1 MDTYDACDIRL
12 LRFKQG
18 KAFPKERRLLL
29 EDISAFESAV
39 FKDGASF
46 PSCAPITFSERI
58 SVKLDIGSAVG
69 FSLNNYKFDY
79 AVIKA
84 HDSANPMRNAT
95 YYYFIDSFE
104 RVSDSVARAEMTVD
118 ELNTIS
124 GNNYLLKNLLSDRC
138 IVKREH
144 KNRFFLKANRWLP
157 LIDRIPEGIGFPVK
171 RIFTSYVEDDAID
184 WTTFYFS
191 EAQSGDSPIAMR
203 VAPNKA
209 VSVAQPT
216 AAQSITIDLSQHL
229 LPNGA
234 YYVTEAENS
243 GDGIVRLRF
252 TNSSGGQNVQEF
264 ALSEE
269 MPDPNNA
276 ALKLKC
282 LSIRLSIINANQVK
296 AVALFYDAENNFA
309 TSKEISS
316 GIGSAGAEVEITFP
330 KCLRDGVYGQD
341 KLTALSDI
349 LALPPMPAPYFDA
362 SSTVARELRPSTE
375 ISRTSLYLKKAIENP
390 YRPFSYSGKT
400 ADGTPILWDGMRA
413 ANGILVFA
421 DKSLFGKNEFSFYPT
436 ERKVIGELSLPQLLE
451 TPTEDPNGK
460 QTALANETKAY
471 HSDFYF
477 VKLVYDSFSL
487 EMKEEECYFNV
498 NIGSEENKNI
508 VFRFIASS
516 DMVSEFYF
524 SPRYYPGVNPKEPFF
539 TTHFKEDYPN
549 LLIINRNNETPVFTS
564 AYLDYLRTGY
574 NYDLKSQAVAIG
586 LQGLG
591 VALNAINAG
600 VGLASAAVTGG
611 MTAPY
616 AVGATTSLIS
626 SIVNLGTNASEN
638 NRGNAQRLNE
648 LRAQGASVA
657 GNSDYDISKAYT
669 KNRVKMVGYR
679 IEGEALEAVKN
690 MFYLKGYASAAVKRP
705 TLDNRASFDYL
716 EAEPDLSPEA
726 MVFPKWIRDLLADDV
741 RAGVTAM
748 HYRGEADGYDVNQ
761 TSSNWE
767 NDILHTPLGGK

>member
-12 LRFKQG
+12 LKFKQG
-18 KAFPKERRLLL
+18 KGFPKERRLLL
-29 EDISAFESAV
+29 ENIAAYESAV
-39 FKDGASF
+39 FAYGASF
-46 PSCAPITFSERI
+46 PSCAPIAFQERI

-79 AVIKA
+79 AVIDAK
-84 HDSANPMRNAT
+84 DSANPARHAV

-104 RVSDSVARAEMTVD
+104 RVSDSVARAEMTID

-191 EAQSGDSPIAMR
+191 EAQSGDSPIAVR

-234 YYVTEAENS
+234 FYVTEAENS
-243 GDGIVRLRF
+243 GEGIVRLRF

-269 MPDPNNA
+269 MPDPNNPA
-276 ALKLKC
+276 VNLKVLA
-282 LSIRLSIINANQVK
+282 IRLSINGNQVK
-296 AVALFYDAENNFA
+296 ATALFYDAENNFI

-316 GIGSAGAEVEITFP
+316 GIASGGAEVEITFP
-330 KCLRDGVYGQD
+330 KCLRDGVFGQD

-349 LALPPMPAPYFDA
+349 LALPPMPAPYFDT
-362 SSTVARELRPSTE
+362 SSIVARELRPSTE

-400 ADGTPILWDGMRA
+400 EDGTPILWDGMRA
-413 ANGILVFA
+413 TNGILVFA
-421 DKSLFGKNEFSFYPT
+421 DKSLFGKNDFSFYPT
-436 ERKVIGELSLPQLLE
+436 DRKVIGELSLPQLLT

-471 HSDFYF
+471 HSDFFF

-487 EMKEEECYFNV
+487 PMKEEECYFNV

-524 SPRYYPGVNPKEPFF
+524 SPRYYPGLNPKEPFF
-539 TTHFKEDYPN
+539 TTHFAEDYPN

-600 VGLASAAVTGG
+600 VGLASAAMTGG
-611 MTAPY
+611 VSAPY

-679 IEGEALEAVKN
+679 IEKEALEAVKN
-690 MFYLKGYASAAVKRP
+690 MFYLKGYASAALKQP
-705 TLDNRASFDYL
+705 TLDNRTSFDYL
-716 EAEPDLSPEA
+716 EAEPDFSSEA
-726 MVFPKWIRDLLADDV
+726 MVFPKWIRDLLAEDI

-748 HYRGEADGYDVNQ
+748 HYRGEADGYDINQ

-767 NDILHTPLGGK
+767 NEILHTPLGGK

>member
-12 LRFKQG
+12 LRFKTG

-29 EDISAFESAV
+29 ENISAFESAV
-39 FKDGASF
+39 FSYGASF

-58 SVKLDIGSAVG
+58 SVKLEIGSAVG

-79 AVIKA
+79 AVINAK
-84 HDSANPMRNAT
+84 DTANPARHAV

-104 RVSDSVARAEMTVD
+104 RVSDSVARAEMTID

-171 RIFTSYVEDDAID
+171 RLFTSYIEDDAID

-191 EAQSGDSPIAMR
+191 EAQSGDSPIAVR

-216 AAQSITIDLSQHL
+216 ASESVTESVDDSWA
-229 LPNGA
+229 NGA
-234 YYVTEAENS
+234 YYVTEAETTS
-243 GDGIVRLRF
+243 GNRDVVLTYQNTDGV
-252 TNSSGGQNVQEF
+252 SSTKKASLLAEI
-264 ALSEE
+264 
-269 MPDPNNA
+269 PDSNNPSK
-276 ALKLKC
+276 KLKC
-282 LSIRLSIINANQVK
+282 LAIRIVK
-296 AVALFYDAENNFA
+296 TPNKIAAVSLFYDNENNYV
-309 TSKEISS
+309 TSSEISQPYGGMS
-316 GIGSAGAEVEITFP
+316 SFTRFSFP

-349 LALPPMPAPYFDA
+349 LALPPMPIGFFDLG
-362 SSTVARELRPSTE
+362 TFDVRELRPSTE
-375 ISRTSLYLKKAIENP
+375 INRTSLYLKKAIENP

-400 ADGTPILWDGMRA
+400 NDGTPILWDGMRA
-413 ANGILVFA
+413 TNGILVFV
-421 DKSLFGKNEFSFYPT
+421 DKSLFGKNDFSFYPT
-436 ERKVIGELSLPQLLE
+436 DRKVIGELSLPQLLA
-451 TPTEDPNGK
+451 TPTEDPAGK

-471 HSDFYF
+471 HSDFFF

-487 EMKEEECYFNV
+487 PIKEEECYFNV

-524 SPRYYPGVNPKEPFF
+524 SPRYYAGLNPKEPFF
-539 TTHFKEDYPN
+539 TTYFNEDYPN

-600 VGLASAAVTGG
+600 VGLASAAMTGG
-611 MTAPY
+611 VSAPY

-626 SIVNLGTNASEN
+626 SIVNLGVNASEN

-679 IEGEALEAVKN
+679 IEKEALDAVKN
-690 MFYLKGYASAAVKRP
+690 MFYLKGYASAAVKQP
-705 TLDNRASFDYL
+705 TLDNRNSFDYL
-716 EAEPDLSPEA
+716 EAEPDFSSEA
-726 MVFPKWIRDLLADDV
+726 MVFPKWIRDLVADDI
-741 RAGVTAM
+741 RAGITAM
-748 HYRGEADGYDVNQ
+748 HYRGETDGYDVNQ

-767 NDILHTPLGGK
+767 NDILHTPLGGE

>member
-1 MDTYDACDIRL
+1 MDSYDACDIRL
-12 LRFKQG
+12 LKFKQG
-18 KAFPKERRLLL
+18 KGFPKERRLLL
-29 EDISAFESAV
+29 EDIGAFESAV
-39 FKDGASF
+39 FSYGASF
-46 PSCAPITFSERI
+46 PSCAPIAFSERI
-58 SVKLDIGSAVG
+58 SVKLDIGSAMG

-84 HDSANPMRNAT
+84 HDSANPSRNAT

-104 RVSDSVARAEMTVD
+104 RVSDSVARAEMTID
-118 ELNTIS
+118 ELNTVS

-171 RIFTSYVEDDAID
+171 RVFASYVEDDAID

-216 AAQSITIDLSQHL
+216 ASESVTESVDASWA
-229 LPNGA
+229 NGA
-234 YYVTEAENS
+234 YYVTEAETTS
-243 GDGIVRLRF
+243 GNRDVALTYQNTQGA
-252 TNSSGGQNVQEF
+252 SSTKKASLLAEI
-264 ALSEE
+264 
-269 MPDPNNA
+269 PDPSDNA
-276 ALKLKC
+276 KKLKC
-282 LSIRLSIINANQVK
+282 LAIRIVK
-296 AVALFYDAENNFA
+296 SSNKIAAVSLFYDNENNYV
-309 TSKEISS
+309 TSSEISQPY
-316 GIGSAGAEVEITFP
+316 GGQGAFTQFSFP

-349 LALPPMPAPYFDA
+349 LALPPMPIGFFDLG
-362 SSTVARELRPSTE
+362 TFDVRDLRPSTE

-413 ANGILVFA
+413 TNGILVFA

-451 TPTEDPNGK
+451 TPTEDPAGK

-539 TTHFKEDYPN
+539 TTCFAEDYPN

-600 VGLASAAVTGG
+600 VGLASAAATGG
-611 MTAPY
+611 VTAPY
-616 AVGATTSLIS
+616 AVGATTSLVS

-669 KNRVKMVGYR
+669 KNRVKLVGYR
-679 IEGEALEAVKN
+679 IEKEALEAVKN

-716 EAEPDLSPEA
+716 EAEPDFSPEA
-726 MVFPKWIRDLLADDV
+726 MVFPKWIRDLLADDI

-767 NDILHTPLGGK
+767 NDILHTPLGGE

>member
-18 KAFPKERRLLL
+18 KGFPKERRLLL
-29 EDISAFESAV
+29 ENIGAFESAV
-39 FKDGASF
+39 FSYGASF
-46 PSCAPITFSERI
+46 PSCAPIAFAERI
-58 SVKLDIGSAVG
+58 SVKLDIGSSPAFALSSG
-69 FSLNNYKFDY
+69 KFDY
-79 AVIKA
+79 AVIDAK
-84 HDSANPMRNAT
+84 DSANPARHAV

-104 RVSDSVARAEMTVD
+104 RVSDSVARAEMTID

-171 RIFTSYVEDDAID
+171 RVFTSYIEDDAID

-191 EAQSGDSPIAMR
+191 EAQSGDSPIAVR

-216 AAQSITIDLSQHL
+216 AAQSIAIDLSQHL
-229 LPNGA
+229 LPNGS

-243 GDGIVRLRF
+243 GEGIVRLRF
-252 TNSSGGQNVQEF
+252 TNPSGGQNVQEF

-276 ALKLKC
+276 AVNLKALA
-282 LSIRLSIINANQVK
+282 IRLSINGNQVK
-296 AVALFYDAENNFA
+296 AIALFYDAENNFA
-309 TSKEISS
+309 ASKEISS
-316 GIGSAGAEVEITFP
+316 VIGSGGAEVEITFP
-330 KCLRDGVYGQD
+330 KCLRDGVFGQD

-349 LALPPMPAPYFDA
+349 LALPPMPSPYFDA
-362 SSTVARELRPSTE
+362 SSIVARELRPSTE

-400 ADGTPILWDGMRA
+400 NDGTPILWDGMRA
-413 ANGILVFA
+413 TNGILVFA
-421 DKSLFGKNEFSFYPT
+421 DKSLFGKNDFSFYPT
-436 ERKVIGELSLPQLLE
+436 DRRVIGELSLPQLLA
-451 TPTEDPNGK
+451 TPTEDPAGK

-471 HSDFYF
+471 HSDFFF

-487 EMKEEECYFNV
+487 PMKEEECYFNV

-524 SPRYYPGVNPKEPFF
+524 SPRYYAGLNPKEPFF
-539 TTHFKEDYPN
+539 TTFFKEDYPN

-600 VGLASAAVTGG
+600 VGLASAAMTGG
-611 MTAPY
+611 ITAP
-616 AVGATTSLIS
+616 
-626 SIVNLGTNASEN
+626 
-638 NRGNAQRLNE
+638 
-648 LRAQGASVA
+648 
-657 GNSDYDISKAYT
+657 
-669 KNRVKMVGYR
+669 
-679 IEGEALEAVKN
+679 
-690 MFYLKGYASAAVKRP
+690 
-705 TLDNRASFDYL
+705 
-716 EAEPDLSPEA
+716 
-726 MVFPKWIRDLLADDV
+726 
-741 RAGVTAM
+741 
-748 HYRGEADGYDVNQ
+748 
-761 TSSNWE
+761 
-767 NDILHTPLGGK
+767 

>member
-29 EDISAFESAV
+29 ENISAFESAV

-58 SVKLDIGSAVG
+58 SVKLDIGSAPA
-69 FSLNNYKFDY
+69 FSFSSGKFDY
-79 AVIKA
+79 AIITAK
-84 HDSANPMRNAT
+84 DTSKPLISKT

-104 RVSDSVARAEMTVD
+104 RVSDSVARAEMTID

-157 LIDRIPEGIGFPVK
+157 HIDRIPEGIGFPVK

-191 EAQSGDSPIAMR
+191 EAQSGDSPIAVR
-203 VAPNKA
+203 VAPGKA
-209 VSVAQPT
+209 VSVAQP
-216 AAQSITIDLSQHL
+216 AASASVTESVDASWA
-229 LPNGA
+229 NGA
-234 YYVTEAENS
+234 YYVTEAETTS
-243 GDGIVRLRF
+243 GNRDVVLTYQNTQGA
-252 TNSSGGQNVQEF
+252 SSSKKASLLAEI
-264 ALSEE
+264 
-269 MPDPNNA
+269 PDPSNA
-276 ALKLKC
+276 AKKLKC
-282 LSIRLSIINANQVK
+282 LAIRIVK
-296 AVALFYDAENNFA
+296 SSNKIAAVSLFYDNENNYV
-309 TSKEISS
+309 TSSEISQPY
-316 GIGSAGAEVEITFP
+316 GGQGAFTQFSFP
-330 KCLRDGVYGQD
+330 KCLRDGVFGQD
-341 KLTALSDI
+341 NLTALSDI
-349 LALPPMPAPYFDA
+349 LALPPMPIGFFDLG
-362 SSTVARELRPSTE
+362 TFDVRDLRPSTE
-375 ISRTSLYLKKAIENP
+375 INRTSLYLKKAIENP

-400 ADGTPILWDGMRA
+400 EDGTPILWDGMRA
-413 ANGILVFA
+413 TNGILVFA
-421 DKSLFGKNEFSFYPT
+421 DKSLFGKNDFSFYPT
-436 ERKVIGELSLPQLLE
+436 DRKVIGELSLPQLLK
-451 TPTEDPNGK
+451 TPTEDPAGK
-460 QTALANETKAY
+460 QTALNNETKAY
-471 HSDFYF
+471 HSDFFF

-487 EMKEEECYFNV
+487 PMKEEECYFNV

-539 TTHFKEDYPN
+539 TTYFAEDYPN

-574 NYDLKSQAVAIG
+574 NYDLKSQAVSIG

-600 VGLASAAVTGG
+600 VGLASAAMTGG
-611 MTAPY
+611 MSAPY

-679 IEGEALEAVKN
+679 IEKEALEAVKN
-690 MFYLKGYASAAVKRP
+690 MFYLKGYASAAVKQP

-716 EAEPDLSPEA
+716 EAEPDFSPEA
-726 MVFPKWIRDLLADDV
+726 MVLPKWIRDLLADDI

-767 NDILHTPLGGK
+767 NEILHTPLGGK

>member
-12 LRFKQG
+12 FRFKQG
-18 KAFPKERRLLL
+18 KAFPRERRLIL
-29 EDISAFESAV
+29 ENINAFESAV
-39 FKDGASF
+39 FKYDASF
-46 PSCAPITFSERI
+46 PSCAPITFAERI
-58 SVKLDIGSAVG
+58 SVKLDIGSSPAFALSSG
-69 FSLNNYKFDY
+69 KFDY
-79 AVIKA
+79 AIIKA
-84 HDSANPMRNAT
+84 HDSANPAKNAV

-104 RVSDSVARAEMTVD
+104 RVSDSVARAEMTID

-124 GNNYLLKNLLSDRC
+124 GNDYLLKNLLSDRC

-144 KNRFFLKANRWLP
+144 KSRFFLKANRWLP
-157 LIDRIPEGIGFPVK
+157 RINRIPEGIGFPVK
-171 RIFTSYVEDDAID
+171 RIFTSYIEDDAID

-191 EAQSGDSPIAMR
+191 EAQSGDSPIAVR

-209 VSVAQPT
+209 VSVAQP
-216 AAQSITIDLSQHL
+216 AASESVTQSVSGWA
-229 LPNGA
+229 NGA
-234 YYVTEAENS
+234 YYVTEAETTS
-243 GDGIVRLRF
+243 GNRDVVLTYQNTQG
-252 TNSSGGQNVQEF
+252 TSSTKKASLLAEI
-264 ALSEE
+264 
-269 MPDPNNA
+269 PDPSNSA
-276 ALKLKC
+276 KKVKC
-282 LSIRLSIINANQVK
+282 LAIRIVK
-296 AVALFYDAENNFA
+296 TSKGIAAVSLFYDNENNYV
-309 TSKEISS
+309 TSTEISQPEPS
-316 GIGSAGAEVEITFP
+316 QGAFVNFSFP
-330 KCLRDGVYGQD
+330 KCLRDGVFGQD
-341 KLTALSDI
+341 QLTALSDI
-349 LALPPMPAPYFDA
+349 LSLPPMPAEFFSVGTFD
-362 SSTVARELRPSTE
+362 VRELRPSTE
-375 ISRTSLYLKKAIENP
+375 INRTSLYLKKAIENP
-390 YRPFSYSGKT
+390 YRPFSYSGKMD
-400 ADGTPILWDGMRA
+400 DGTPILWDGMRA
-413 ANGILVFA
+413 SNGILVFA
-421 DKSLFGKNEFSFYPT
+421 DKSLFGKNDFSFYPT
-436 ERKVIGELSLPQLLE
+436 DRKVIGELSLPQLLT
-451 TPTEDPNGK
+451 TPTEDPAGK

-471 HSDFYF
+471 HSDFFF

-487 EMKEEECYFNV
+487 PMKEEECYFNV

-524 SPRYYPGVNPKEPFF
+524 SPRYYPGANPKEPFF
-539 TTHFKEDYPN
+539 TTHFSEDYPN

-600 VGLASAAVTGG
+600 VGLASAAMTGG
-611 MTAPY
+611 VSAPY

-679 IEGEALEAVKN
+679 IEKEALEAVKN

-705 TLDNRASFDYL
+705 TLDNRNSFDYL
-716 EAEPDLSPEA
+716 EAEPDFAPEA
-726 MVFPKWIRDLLADDV
+726 MAFPKWIRDLVADDI

-767 NDILHTPLGGK
+767 NEILHTPLGGE

>member
-29 EDISAFESAV
+29 ENIGAFESDV
-39 FKDGASF
+39 FSYGASF
-46 PSCAPITFSERI
+46 PSCAPITFSDRI

-69 FSLNNYKFDY
+69 FSLNDYRFDY

-84 HDSANPMRNAT
+84 HDSANPSRNAV

-104 RVSDSVARAEMTVD
+104 RVSDSVARAEMTID

-144 KNRFFLKANRWLP
+144 KSRFFLKANRWLP

-171 RIFTSYVEDDAID
+171 RLFASYIEDDGVD

-203 VAPNKA
+203 VAPNKK
-209 VSVAQPT
+209 VSVAQP
-216 AAQSITIDLSQHL
+216 AASESVTESVNASWA
-229 LPNGA
+229 NGA
-234 YYVTEAENS
+234 YYVTEAETTS
-243 GDGIVRLRF
+243 GNRDVVLTYQNTQG
-252 TNSSGGQNVQEF
+252 TSSSKKASLLAEI
-264 ALSEE
+264 
-269 MPDPNNA
+269 PDPSNA
-276 ALKLKC
+276 AKRLKC
-282 LSIRLSIINANQVK
+282 LAIRIVK
-296 AVALFYDAENNFA
+296 TSNKIAAVSLFYDNDNNYV
-309 TSKEISS
+309 SSSEISQPY
-316 GIGSAGAEVEITFP
+316 GGQGSFTQFSFP
-330 KCLRDGVYGQD
+330 KCLRDGVYGQSE
-341 KLTALSDI
+341 LTALSDI
-349 LALPPMPAPYFDA
+349 LSLPPMPIGFFDVG
-362 SSTVARELRPSTE
+362 TFDVRELRPSSE
-375 ISRTSLYLKKAIENP
+375 INRTSLYLKKALENP

-400 ADGTPILWDGMRA
+400 QDGTPILWDGMRA
-413 ANGILVFA
+413 TNGILVFA
-421 DKSLFGKNEFSFYPT
+421 DKSLYGKNDFSFYPDQRT
-436 ERKVIGELSLPQLLE
+436 AGYLSLPQLLE
-451 TPTEDPNGK
+451 KPTENPNGK
-460 QTALANETKAY
+460 QTALDNETKAY

-487 EMKEEECYFNV
+487 PMKEEECYFNV
-498 NIGSEENKNI
+498 NVGSEENKNI

-524 SPRYYPGVNPKEPFF
+524 SPRYYPGANPKEPFF
-539 TTHFKEDYPN
+539 TTYFAEDYPN

-600 VGLASAAVTGG
+600 VGLASAAMTGG
-611 MTAPY
+611 MSAPY

-626 SIVNLGTNASEN
+626 SIVNLGTKASEN

-679 IEGEALEAVKN
+679 IEKEALEAVKN

-705 TLDNRASFDYL
+705 TMDNRYSFDYL
-716 EAEPDLSPEA
+716 EAEPDFSPEA
-726 MVFPKWIRDLLADDV
+726 MVFPKWIRDLLADDI
-741 RAGVTAM
+741 RAGITAM
-748 HYRGEADGYDVNQ
+748 HHYGGEAEGYDINQ

-767 NDILHTPLGGK
+767 TEILFTNLEG

>member
-18 KAFPKERRLLL
+18 KGFPKERRLLL
-29 EDISAFESAV
+29 ENISAFESAV
-39 FKDGASF
+39 FSYGASF
-46 PSCAPITFSERI
+46 PSCAPIAFSERI

-69 FSLNNYKFDY
+69 FSLNNYRFDY

-104 RVSDSVARAEMTVD
+104 RVSDSVARAEMTID

-171 RIFTSYVEDDAID
+171 RLFTSYIEDDAID

-216 AAQSITIDLSQHL
+216 ASESVTESVDASWA
-229 LPNGA
+229 NGA
-234 YYVTEAENS
+234 YYVTEAETTS
-243 GDGIVRLRF
+243 GNRDVTLTYQNTQG
-252 TNSSGGQNVQEF
+252 SSSTKKASLLAEI
-264 ALSEE
+264 
-269 MPDPNNA
+269 PDPSNA
-276 ALKLKC
+276 AKKLKC
-282 LSIRLSIINANQVK
+282 LAIRIVK
-296 AVALFYDAENNFA
+296 TSNKISAVSLFYDNENNYV
-309 TSKEISS
+309 TSSEISQPY
-316 GIGSAGAEVEITFP
+316 GGQGAFTQFSFP
-330 KCLRDGVYGQD
+330 KCLRDGVYGQTE
-341 KLTALSDI
+341 LTALSDI
-349 LALPPMPAPYFDA
+349 LSLPPMPIGFFDLGTFDA
-362 SSTVARELRPSTE
+362 RDLRPSTE
-375 ISRTSLYLKKAIENP
+375 INRTSLYLKKAIENP
-390 YRPFSYSGKT
+390 YRPFSYSGKMD
-400 ADGTPILWDGMRA
+400 DGTPILWDGMRA
-413 ANGILVFA
+413 TNGILVFA
-421 DKSLFGKNEFSFYPT
+421 DKSLFGKNDFSFYPT
-436 ERKVIGELSLPQLLE
+436 DRKVIGELSLPQLLT
-451 TPTEDPNGK
+451 TPTEDPAGK

-487 EMKEEECYFNV
+487 PMKEEECYFNV

-539 TTHFKEDYPN
+539 TTYFAEDYPN

-586 LQGLG
+586 LQSLG

-600 VGLASAAVTGG
+600 VGLASAAMTGG
-611 MTAPY
+611 MSAPY

-679 IEGEALEAVKN
+679 IEKEALEDVKN
-690 MFYLKGYASAAVKRP
+690 MFYLKGYASAAVKQP
-705 TLDNRASFDYL
+705 TLDNRHSFDYL
-716 EAEPDLSPEA
+716 EAEPDFSPEA
-726 MVFPKWIRDLLADDV
+726 MVFPKWIRDLLADDI
-741 RAGVTAM
+741 RSGVTAM

-767 NDILHTPLGGK
+767 NDILHTPLGGE

>member
-39 FKDGASF
+39 FSYGASF
-46 PSCAPITFSERI
+46 PSCAPIACSELI

-84 HDSANPMRNAT
+84 HDSANPSRNAT

-104 RVSDSVARAEMTVD
+104 RVSDSVARAEMTID

-171 RIFTSYVEDDAID
+171 RVFTSYVEDDAID

-209 VSVAQPT
+209 ASVAQPT
-216 AAQSITIDLSQHL
+216 ATESVTESFYASLA
-229 LPNGA
+229 NGA
-234 YYVTEAENS
+234 YYVTEAE
-243 GDGIVRLRF
+243 
-252 TNSSGGQNVQEF
+252 SSGALDVVLTYQNTQGTSSTKKASLLAEI
-264 ALSEE
+264 
-269 MPDPNNA
+269 PDPSNSA
-276 ALKLKC
+276 KKVKC
-282 LSIRLSIINANQVK
+282 LAIRIVK
-296 AVALFYDAENNFA
+296 TSNKIAAVSLFYDNENNYV
-309 TSKEISS
+309 TSTEISQPEPS
-316 GIGSAGAEVEITFP
+316 QGAFVRFSFP
-330 KCLRDGVYGQD
+330 KCLRDGVFGQD

-349 LALPPMPAPYFDA
+349 LALPPMPAPYFDTSA
-362 SSTVARELRPSTE
+362 IVARDLRPSTE

-400 ADGTPILWDGMRA
+400 AEGTPILWDGMRA
-413 ANGILVFA
+413 TNGILVFA

-436 ERKVIGELSLPQLLE
+436 DRKVIGELSLPQLLE
-451 TPTEDPNGK
+451 TPTEDPAGK

-477 VKLVYDSFSL
+477 LKLVYDSFSL

-539 TTHFKEDYPN
+539 TTYFKEDYPN

-600 VGLASAAVTGG
+600 VGLASAAMTGG
-611 MTAPY
+611 MSAPY

-679 IEGEALEAVKN
+679 IENEALEAVKN

-716 EAEPDLSPEA
+716 EAEPDFSPEA
-726 MVFPKWIRDLLADDV
+726 MVFPKWIRDLLADDI

-748 HYRGEADGYDVNQ
+748 HYRGEVDGYDVNQ

-767 NDILHTPLGGK
+767 NDILHTPLGGE

>member
-12 LRFKQG
+12 LRFKTG

-39 FKDGASF
+39 FSNGVSF
-46 PSCAPITFSERI
+46 PSCAPIAFSERI

-79 AVIKA
+79 AVIDAK
-84 HDSANPMRNAT
+84 DSANPARHAV

-104 RVSDSVARAEMTVD
+104 RVSDSVARAEMTID

-144 KNRFFLKANRWLP
+144 KNRFFLKSNRWLP
-157 LIDRIPEGIGFPVK
+157 RIDRIPEGIGFPVK
-171 RIFTSYVEDDAID
+171 RLFTSYIEDDSID

-203 VAPNKA
+203 VAPNKK
-209 VSVAQPT
+209 VSVAQP
-216 AAQSITIDLSQHL
+216 AASESVTESVDASWG
-229 LPNGA
+229 NGA
-234 YYVTEAENS
+234 YYVTEAETTS
-243 GDGIVRLRF
+243 GNRDVALTYQNTQG
-252 TNSSGGQNVQEF
+252 SSSTKKASLLAEI
-264 ALSEE
+264 
-269 MPDPNNA
+269 PDPNNA
-276 ALKLKC
+276 AKKLKC
-282 LSIRLSIINANQVK
+282 LAIRIVK
-296 AVALFYDAENNFA
+296 TSNKIAAVSLFYDNENNYV
-309 TSKEISS
+309 SSSEISQPY
-316 GIGSAGAEVEITFP
+316 GGQGAFTQFSFP
-330 KCLRDGVYGQD
+330 KCLRDGVFGQD

-349 LALPPMPAPYFDA
+349 LALPPMPIGFFDLG
-362 SSTVARELRPSTE
+362 TFDVRDLRPSTE
-375 ISRTSLYLKKAIENP
+375 INRTSLYLKKAIENP

-400 ADGTPILWDGMRA
+400 EDGTPILWDGMRA
-413 ANGILVFA
+413 SNGILVFA
-421 DKSLFGKNEFSFYPT
+421 DKSLYGKNDFSFYPAD
-436 ERKVIGELSLPQLLE
+436 RKVIGELSLPQLTQ
-451 TPTEDPNGK
+451 TPTEDPAGK

-471 HSDFYF
+471 HSDFFF

-487 EMKEEECYFNV
+487 PMKEEECYFNV

-516 DMVSEFYF
+516 DMVSEFFF
-524 SPRYYPGVNPKEPFF
+524 SPRYYPGVNPKEPYF
-539 TTHFKEDYPN
+539 TTYFAEDYPN

-600 VGLASAAVTGG
+600 VGLASAAMTGG
-611 MTAPY
+611 VSAPY

-679 IEGEALEAVKN
+679 IEKEALDAVKN
-690 MFYLKGYASAAVKRP
+690 MFYLKGYASAAVKQP
-705 TLDNRASFDYL
+705 TLDNRSSFDYL
-716 EAEPDLSPEA
+716 EAEPDFSSEA
-726 MVFPKWIRDLLADDV
+726 MVFPKWIRDLLADDI

-748 HYRGEADGYDVNQ
+748 HYRGEPDGYDVNQ

-767 NDILHTPLGGK
+767 NEILHTPLGGK

>member
-29 EDISAFESAV
+29 ENISAFESAV
-39 FKDGASF
+39 FSNGSSF
-46 PSCAPITFSERI
+46 PSCAPIAFAERI

-79 AVIKA
+79 AVIDAK
-84 HDSANPMRNAT
+84 DSANPARHEV

-104 RVSDSVARAEMTVD
+104 RVSDSVARAEMTID

-171 RIFTSYVEDDAID
+171 RLFTSYIEDDAID

-191 EAQSGDSPIAMR
+191 EAQSGDSPIAVR

-209 VSVAQPT
+209 VSVAQP
-216 AAQSITIDLSQHL
+216 AASESVTESVDSSWA
-229 LPNGA
+229 NGA
-234 YYVTEAENS
+234 YYVTEAETTTGNR
-243 GDGIVRLRF
+243 DVVL
-252 TNSSGGQNVQEF
+252 TYQNTQGVDSREK
-264 ALSEE
+264 ASLLAEI
-269 MPDPNNA
+269 PDPSNA
-276 ALKLKC
+276 AKKLKC
-282 LSIRLSIINANQVK
+282 LAIRIVK
-296 AVALFYDAENNFA
+296 TSKKIAAVSLFYDNENNYV
-309 TSKEISS
+309 SSSEISQPY
-316 GIGSAGAEVEITFP
+316 GGQGSFTRFSFP
-330 KCLRDGVYGQD
+330 KCLRDGVFGQD
-341 KLTALSDI
+341 NLTALSDI
-349 LALPPMPAPYFDA
+349 LTLPPMPVGFFDLG
-362 SSTVARELRPSTE
+362 TFDVRELRPSTE
-375 ISRTSLYLKKAIENP
+375 INRTSLYLKKAIENP

-400 ADGTPILWDGMRA
+400 NDGTPILWDGMRA
-413 ANGILVFA
+413 TNGILVFA
-421 DKSLFGKNEFSFYPT
+421 DKSLFGKNDFSFYPT
-436 ERKVIGELSLPQLLE
+436 ERKVIGELSLPQLLA
-451 TPTEDPNGK
+451 TPTEDPAGK

-471 HSDFYF
+471 HSDFFF

-487 EMKEEECYFNV
+487 SMKEEECYFNV
-498 NIGSEENKNI
+498 NIGSDENKNI

-524 SPRYYPGVNPKEPFF
+524 SPRYYPGLNPKEPFF
-539 TTHFKEDYPN
+539 TTYFKEDYPN

-600 VGLASAAVTGG
+600 VGVASAAMTGG
-611 MTAPY
+611 VSAPY

-626 SIVNLGTNASEN
+626 SIVNLGVNASEN

-669 KNRVKMVGYR
+669 KNRVKLVGYR
-679 IEGEALEAVKN
+679 IEKEALDAVKN
-690 MFYLKGYASAAVKRP
+690 MFYLKGYASAAVKQP
-705 TLDNRASFDYL
+705 TLDNRFSFDYL
-716 EAEPDLSPEA
+716 EAEPDFSSEA
-726 MVFPKWIRDLLADDV
+726 MVFPKWIRDLVADDI

-748 HYRGEADGYDVNQ
+748 HYRGEVDGYDINQ

-767 NDILHTPLGGK
+767 NEILHTTLGGQ

>member
-29 EDISAFESAV
+29 ENISAFESAV
-39 FKDGASF
+39 FSYGASF
-46 PSCAPITFSERI
+46 PSCAPIAFGERI

-84 HDSANPMRNAT
+84 HDSANPSRNAT

-104 RVSDSVARAEMTVD
+104 RVSDSVARAEMTID

-171 RIFTSYVEDDAID
+171 RVFTSYVEDDAID

-209 VSVAQPT
+209 ASVAQPT
-216 AAQSITIDLSQHL
+216 ATESVTESFYASLA
-229 LPNGA
+229 NGA
-234 YYVTEAENS
+234 YYVTEAE
-243 GDGIVRLRF
+243 
-252 TNSSGGQNVQEF
+252 SSGALDVVLTYQNTQGTSSTKKASLLAEI
-264 ALSEE
+264 
-269 MPDPNNA
+269 PDPSNSA
-276 ALKLKC
+276 KKVKC
-282 LSIRLSIINANQVK
+282 LAIRIVK
-296 AVALFYDAENNFA
+296 TSNKIAAVSLFYDNENNYV
-309 TSKEISS
+309 TSTEISQPEPS
-316 GIGSAGAEVEITFP
+316 QGAFVRFSFP
-330 KCLRDGVYGQD
+330 KCLRDGVFGQD

-349 LALPPMPAPYFDA
+349 LALPPMPAPYFDTSA
-362 SSTVARELRPSTE
+362 IVARDLRPSTE

-400 ADGTPILWDGMRA
+400 AEGTPILWDGMRA
-413 ANGILVFA
+413 TNGILVFA

-436 ERKVIGELSLPQLLE
+436 DRKVIGELSLPQLLE
-451 TPTEDPNGK
+451 TPTEDPAGK

-539 TTHFKEDYPN
+539 TTYFKEDYPN

-600 VGLASAAVTGG
+600 VGLASAAMTGG
-611 MTAPY
+611 MSAPY

-679 IEGEALEAVKN
+679 IENEALEAVKN

-716 EAEPDLSPEA
+716 EAEPDFSPEA
-726 MVFPKWIRDLLADDV
+726 MVFPKWIRDLLADDI

-767 NDILHTPLGGK
+767 NDILQTPLGGE

>member
-12 LRFKQG
+12 FRFKPG
-18 KAFPKERRLLL
+18 KAFPRERRLIL
-29 EDISAFESAV
+29 EGINAFESAV
-39 FKDGASF
+39 FDYAASF
-46 PSCAPITFSERI
+46 PSCAPITFAERI
-58 SVKLDIGSAVG
+58 SVKLDIGSAPA
-69 FSLNNYKFDY
+69 FSLGSGKFDY
-79 AVIKA
+79 AIIKA
-84 HDSANPMRNAT
+84 KDSANPARNAV

-104 RVSDSVARAEMTVD
+104 RVSDSVARAEMTID

-124 GNNYLLKNLLSDRC
+124 GNDYLLKNLLSDRC

-171 RIFTSYVEDDAID
+171 RLFTSYIEDDGID

-191 EAQSGDSPIAMR
+191 EAQSGDSPIAVR
-203 VAPNKA
+203 VAPNKS

-216 AAQSITIDLSQHL
+216 AAQSITIHLSEHL
-229 LPNGA
+229 LPNGS

-243 GDGIVRLRF
+243 GEGIVRLRF
-252 TNSSGGQNVQEF
+252 TNSSGGENVQYF
-264 ALSEE
+264 SLSEE
-269 MPDPNNA
+269 MPDPNNPA
-276 ALKLKC
+276 VNLKVLA
-282 LSIRLSIINANQVK
+282 IRLSINLNQVK
-296 AVALFYDAENNFA
+296 ATALFYDPENNFIS
-309 TSKEISS
+309 SKEISS
-316 GIGSAGAEVEITFP
+316 GIGSGGAEVEITFP
-330 KCLRDGVYGQD
+330 KCLRKGVFGQD
-341 KLTALSDI
+341 QLTALSDI
-349 LALPPMPAPYFDA
+349 LALPPMPLPYFDLSA
-362 SSTVARELRPSTE
+362 IVVRELRPSTE

-390 YRPFSYSGKT
+390 YRPFSHSGKT
-400 ADGTPILWDGMRA
+400 NDGTPILLDGMRA
-413 ANGILVFA
+413 TNGILVFA
-421 DKSLFGKNEFSFYPT
+421 DKSLYGKNDFSFYPT
-436 ERKVIGELSLPQLLE
+436 DKRLIGYLSLPQLLA
-451 TPTEDPNGK
+451 TPTEDPDGK
-460 QTALANETKAY
+460 QTALDNETKAY

-487 EMKEEECYFNV
+487 AMKEEECYFNV
-498 NIGSEENKNI
+498 NVGSEENKEI

-524 SPRYYPGVNPKEPFF
+524 SPRFYPGLNPKEPFF
-539 TTHFKEDYPN
+539 TTYFKEDYPN
-549 LLIINRNNETPVFTS
+549 LLIINRNNETPVYTS

-586 LQGLG
+586 LQGIG

-600 VGLASAAVTGG
+600 VGLASAAMTGG
-611 MTAPY
+611 LTAPY

-648 LRAQGASVA
+648 LRLQGASVA

-669 KNRVKMVGYR
+669 NNRVKMVGYR
-679 IEGEALEAVKN
+679 IEKEALEAVKN
-690 MFYLKGYASAAVKRP
+690 IFYLKGYASAAVKRP
-705 TLDNRASFDYL
+705 TMDNRASFDYL
-716 EAEPDLSPEA
+716 EAEPDFSPEA
-726 MVFPKWIRDLLADDV
+726 MAFPKWIRDLLADDI
-741 RAGVTAM
+741 RAGVTAV
-748 HYRGEADGYDVNQ
+748 HYRGDADGYDVNQ

>member
-29 EDISAFESAV
+29 ENISAFESAV
-39 FKDGASF
+39 FSSGASF

-79 AVIKA
+79 AVIDAK
-84 HDSANPMRNAT
+84 DSANPARHAV

-104 RVSDSVARAEMTVD
+104 RVSDSVARAEMTID

-144 KNRFFLKANRWLP
+144 KNRFFLKSNRWLP

-171 RIFTSYVEDDAID
+171 RLFASYVEDDAID

-191 EAQSGDSPIAMR
+191 EAQSGDSPIAVR

-209 VSVAQPT
+209 VSVAQP
-216 AAQSITIDLSQHL
+216 AASESVTQSVSGWA
-229 LPNGA
+229 NGA
-234 YYVTEAENS
+234 YYVTEAETTS
-243 GDGIVRLRF
+243 GNRDVVLTYQNTQG
-252 TNSSGGQNVQEF
+252 TSSTKKASLLAEI
-264 ALSEE
+264 
-269 MPDPNNA
+269 PDPSNSA
-276 ALKLKC
+276 KKVKC
-282 LSIRLSIINANQVK
+282 LAIRIVK
-296 AVALFYDAENNFA
+296 TSKGIAAVSLFYDNENNYV
-309 TSKEISS
+309 TSTEISQPQPS
-316 GIGSAGAEVEITFP
+316 QGAFVNFSFP
-330 KCLRDGVYGQD
+330 KCLRDGVFGQD
-341 KLTALSDI
+341 QLTALSDI
-349 LALPPMPAPYFDA
+349 LSLPPMPSEFFSVGTFD
-362 SSTVARELRPSTE
+362 VRELRPSTE
-375 ISRTSLYLKKAIENP
+375 INRTSLYLKKALENP

-400 ADGTPILWDGMRA
+400 GDGTPILWDGMRA
-413 ANGILVFA
+413 TNGILVFA
-421 DKSLFGKNEFSFYPT
+421 DKSLFGKNDFSFYPT
-436 ERKVIGELSLPQLLE
+436 DRKVIGELSLPQLLT
-451 TPTEDPNGK
+451 TPTEDPAGK

-471 HSDFYF
+471 HSDFFF

-498 NIGSEENKNI
+498 NIGSEENKQI

-539 TTHFKEDYPN
+539 TTFYKEDYPN

-600 VGLASAAVTGG
+600 VGLASAAMTGG
-611 MTAPY
+611 VSAPY

-679 IEGEALEAVKN
+679 IEKEALEAVKN

-705 TLDNRASFDYL
+705 TMDNRNSFDYL
-716 EAEPDLSPEA
+716 EAEPDFSSEA
-726 MVFPKWIRDLLADDV
+726 MVFPKWIRDLLADDI

-767 NDILHTPLGGK
+767 NEILHTPLGGK

>member
-18 KAFPKERRLLL
+18 KGFPKERRLLL
-29 EDISAFESAV
+29 ENISAFESAV
-39 FKDGASF
+39 FSYGASF

-84 HDSANPMRNAT
+84 HDSANPSRNAT

-104 RVSDSVARAEMTVD
+104 RVSDSVARAEMTID

-157 LIDRIPEGIGFPVK
+157 FIDRIPEGIGFPVK
-171 RIFTSYVEDDAID
+171 RVFTSYIEDDAID

-191 EAQSGDSPIAMR
+191 EAQSGDSPIAVR

-216 AAQSITIDLSQHL
+216 ASESVTESVDASWA
-229 LPNGA
+229 NGA
-234 YYVTEAENS
+234 YYVTEAETTS
-243 GDGIVRLRF
+243 GNRDVVLTYQNTQGV
-252 TNSSGGQNVQEF
+252 SSTKKASLLAEI
-264 ALSEE
+264 
-269 MPDPNNA
+269 PDPSNA
-276 ALKLKC
+276 AKTLKC
-282 LSIRLSIINANQVK
+282 LAIRIVK
-296 AVALFYDAENNFA
+296 TSNKISAVSLFYDNENNYV
-309 TSKEISS
+309 TSTEISQPEPS
-316 GIGSAGAEVEITFP
+316 QGAFVRFSFP

-349 LALPPMPAPYFDA
+349 LALPPMPIGFFDLGTFDA
-362 SSTVARELRPSTE
+362 RDLRPSTE
-375 ISRTSLYLKKAIENP
+375 INRTSLYLKKALENP

-400 ADGTPILWDGMRA
+400 TDGTPILWDGMRA
-413 ANGILVFA
+413 TNGILVFA
-421 DKSLFGKNEFSFYPT
+421 DKSLFGKNDFPFYPT

-451 TPTEDPNGK
+451 TPTEDPAGK

-471 HSDFYF
+471 HSDFFF

-539 TTHFKEDYPN
+539 TTYFKEDYPN

-600 VGLASAAVTGG
+600 VGLASAAMTGG
-611 MTAPY
+611 MSAPY

-679 IEGEALEAVKN
+679 IEKEALEAVKN
-690 MFYLKGYASAAVKRP
+690 MFYLKGYASVGVKRP
-705 TLDNRASFDYL
+705 TMDNRASFDYL
-716 EAEPDLSPEA
+716 EAEPDFSPEA
-726 MVFPKWIRDLLADDV
+726 MVFPKWIRDLLADDI

>member
-12 LRFKQG
+12 FRFKQG
-18 KAFPKERRLLL
+18 KAFPKERRLIL
-29 EDISAFESAV
+29 ENIAAYESAV
-39 FKDGASF
+39 FDYGASF
-46 PSCAPITFSERI
+46 PSCAPITFADRI
-58 SVKLDIGSAVG
+58 SVKLDIGSAPA
-69 FSLNNYKFDY
+69 FSLGSGKFDY

-84 HDSANPMRNAT
+84 HDSANPSRNAV

-118 ELNTIS
+118 ELNTVS
-124 GNNYLLKNLLSDRC
+124 GNDYLLKNLLSDRC

-171 RIFTSYVEDDAID
+171 RLFTAYVEDDSID

-191 EAQSGDSPIAMR
+191 EAQSGDSPIAVR
-203 VAPNKA
+203 VSPNKT

-216 AAQSITIDLSQHL
+216 ASQSAEEVIVGDLAK
-229 LPNGA
+229 GA
-234 YYVTEAENS
+234 YYVTEAETSADLDVVLHWQNIS
-243 GDGIVRLRF
+243 GVSQRVKATLLAEI
-252 TNSSGGQNVQEF
+252 
-264 ALSEE
+264 
-269 MPDPNNA
+269 PDPSNSA
-276 ALKLKC
+276 KTLKC
-282 LSIRLSIINANQVK
+282 LAIRIVITESKVI
-296 AVALFYDAENNFA
+296 AVSLFYDSENNYI
-309 TSKEISS
+309 TSSEVSEPL
-316 GIGSAGAEVEITFP
+316 GSVDSTVYLTFP
-330 KCLRDGVYGQD
+330 KCLRNGVLGQD

-349 LALPPMPAPYFDA
+349 LALPPMPIGFYEVGKMD
-362 SSTVARELRPSTE
+362 ARELRPSAE

-400 ADGTPILWDGMRA
+400 NDGTPILMDGMRA
-413 ANGILVFA
+413 TNGILVFA
-421 DKSLFGKNEFSFYPT
+421 DKSLYGKNDFSFYPT
-436 ERKVIGELSLPQLLE
+436 ERSLIGYLSLPQLLE
-451 TPTEDPNGK
+451 TPTEDPAGK
-460 QTALANETKAY
+460 QTALDNETKAY

-487 EMKEEECYFNV
+487 AMKEEECYFNV
-498 NIGSEENKNI
+498 NVGSEENKEI

-524 SPRYYPGVNPKEPFF
+524 APRYYPGLNPKEPFF
-539 TTHFKEDYPN
+539 TTYFKEDYPN
-549 LLIINRNNETPVFTS
+549 LLIINRNNETPVYTS

-600 VGLASAAVTGG
+600 VGLASAAMTGG
-611 MTAPY
+611 LTSPY

-626 SIVNLGTNASEN
+626 SIVNLGTKASEN

-669 KNRVKMVGYR
+669 NNRVKMVGYR
-679 IEGEALEAVKN
+679 IEKEALEAVKN

-705 TLDNRASFDYL
+705 TMDNRASFDYL
-716 EAEPDLSPEA
+716 EAEPDFSPEA
-726 MVFPKWIRDLLADDV
+726 MAFPKWIRDLLADDI
-741 RAGVTAM
+741 RAGVTAL

-767 NDILHTPLGGK
+767 NDVLHTPLGGN

>member
-12 LRFKQG
+12 FRFKTG

-29 EDISAFESAV
+29 ENISAFESAV
-39 FKDGASF
+39 FKYDASF
-46 PSCAPITFSERI
+46 PSCAPIAFAERI
-58 SVKLDIGSAVG
+58 SVKLDIGSSPAFALSSG
-69 FSLNNYKFDY
+69 KYDY
-79 AVIKA
+79 AIINA
-84 HDSANPMRNAT
+84 HDSADPTRKAV

-104 RVSDSVARAEMTVD
+104 RVSDSVARAEMTID

-124 GNNYLLKNLLSDRC
+124 GNDYLLKNLLSDRC

-171 RIFTSYVEDDAID
+171 RIFSSYIEDDAID

-191 EAQSGDSPIAMR
+191 EAQSGDSPIAVR

-209 VSVAQPT
+209 VSVAQP
-216 AAQSITIDLSQHL
+216 AASESVTQSVSGWA
-229 LPNGA
+229 NGA
-234 YYVTEAENS
+234 YYVTEAETTS
-243 GDGIVRLRF
+243 GNRDVVLTYQNTQG
-252 TNSSGGQNVQEF
+252 TSSTKKASLLAEI
-264 ALSEE
+264 
-269 MPDPNNA
+269 PDPSNSA
-276 ALKLKC
+276 KKVKC
-282 LSIRLSIINANQVK
+282 LAIRIVK
-296 AVALFYDAENNFA
+296 TPKGIAAVSLFYDNENNYV
-309 TSKEISS
+309 TSTEISQPEPS
-316 GIGSAGAEVEITFP
+316 QGAFVNFSFP
-330 KCLRDGVYGQD
+330 KCLRDGVFGQD
-341 KLTALSDI
+341 QLTALSDI
-349 LALPPMPAPYFDA
+349 LSLPPMSAEFFSVATFD
-362 SSTVARELRPSTE
+362 VRELRPSTE
-375 ISRTSLYLKKAIENP
+375 INRTSLYLKKAIENP

-413 ANGILVFA
+413 TNGILVFA
-421 DKSLFGKNEFSFYPT
+421 DKSLFGKNDFSFYPT
-436 ERKVIGELSLPQLLE
+436 ERKVIGELSLPQLLA
-451 TPTEDPNGK
+451 TPTEDPAGK
-460 QTALANETKAY
+460 QTALLNETKAY
-471 HSDFYF
+471 HSDFFF

-487 EMKEEECYFNV
+487 PMKEEECYFNV
-498 NIGSEENKNI
+498 NIGSEENKQI

-524 SPRYYPGVNPKEPFF
+524 SPRHYPGLNPKEPFF
-539 TTHFKEDYPN
+539 TTHYKEDYPN

-600 VGLASAAVTGG
+600 VGLASAAMTGG
-611 MTAPY
+611 VSAPY

-679 IEGEALEAVKN
+679 IEKEALDAVKN

-705 TLDNRASFDYL
+705 TLDNRTSFDYL
-716 EAEPDLSPEA
+716 EAEPDFSPEA
-726 MVFPKWIRDLLADDV
+726 MAFPKWIRDLLADDI

-748 HYRGEADGYDVNQ
+748 HYRGETDGYDVNQ

-767 NDILHTPLGGK
+767 NEILHTPLGGE

>member
-12 LRFKQG
+12 LKFKQG
-18 KAFPKERRLLL
+18 KGFPKERRLLL
-29 EDISAFESAV
+29 ENISAFESAV
-39 FKDGASF
+39 FSYGASF
-46 PSCAPITFSERI
+46 PSCAPITFGERI

-104 RVSDSVARAEMTVD
+104 RVSDSVARAEMTID

-171 RIFTSYVEDDAID
+171 RLFSSYIEDDAID

-216 AAQSITIDLSQHL
+216 ASESVTESVAGWA
-229 LPNGA
+229 NGA
-234 YYVTEAENS
+234 YYVTEAE
-243 GDGIVRLRF
+243 
-252 TNSSGGQNVQEF
+252 SSGALDVVLTYQNTQGVDSTKKASLLAEI
-264 ALSEE
+264 
-269 MPDPNNA
+269 PDPSNSA
-276 ALKLKC
+276 KKVKC
-282 LSIRLSIINANQVK
+282 LAIRIVK
-296 AVALFYDAENNFA
+296 TSNKIAAVSLFYDGENNYV
-309 TSKEISS
+309 TSTEISQPEPS
-316 GIGSAGAEVEITFP
+316 QGAFVRFSFP

-349 LALPPMPAPYFDA
+349 LALPPMPAPYFA
-362 SSTVARELRPSTE
+362 TSSIVARDLRPSTE

-390 YRPFSYSGKT
+390 YRPFSYSGKMD
-400 ADGTPILWDGMRA
+400 DGTPILWDGMRA
-413 ANGILVFA
+413 TNGILVFA

-451 TPTEDPNGK
+451 TPTEDPAGK

-498 NIGSEENKNI
+498 NVGSAENKEI

-524 SPRYYPGVNPKEPFF
+524 SPRYYPGLNPKEPFF
-539 TTHFKEDYPN
+539 TTYFKEDYPN

-586 LQGLG
+586 LQSLG

-600 VGLASAAVTGG
+600 VGLASAAATGG

-616 AVGATTSLIS
+616 AVGATSSLIS

-679 IEGEALEAVKN
+679 IENEALEAVKN
-690 MFYLKGYASAAVKRP
+690 MFYLKGYASAGVKRP
-705 TLDNRASFDYL
+705 TMDNRASFDYL
-716 EAEPDLSPEA
+716 EAEPDFSPEA
-726 MVFPKWIRDLLADDV
+726 MVFPKWIRDLLADDI

>member
-12 LRFKQG
+12 FRFKTG
-18 KAFPKERRLLL
+18 KAFPKERRLIL
-29 EDISAFESAV
+29 ENISAFESAV
-39 FKDGASF
+39 FKYDASF
-46 PSCAPITFSERI
+46 PSCAPIAFAERI
-58 SVKLDIGSAVG
+58 SVKLDIGSSPAFALSSG
-69 FSLNNYKFDY
+69 KFDY
-79 AVIKA
+79 AIIKA
-84 HDSANPMRNAT
+84 HDSANPAKNAV

-104 RVSDSVARAEMTVD
+104 RVSDSVARAEMTID

-124 GNNYLLKNLLSDRC
+124 GNAYLLKNLLSDRC

-171 RIFTSYVEDDAID
+171 RIFTSYIEDDAID

-191 EAQSGDSPIAMR
+191 EAQSGDSPIAVR

-216 AAQSITIDLSQHL
+216 ASQSVTESVDASWS
-229 LPNGA
+229 NGA
-234 YYVTEAENS
+234 YYVTEAETTS
-243 GDGIVRLRF
+243 GNRDVVLTYQNTQG
-252 TNSSGGQNVQEF
+252 SSSTKKASLLAEI
-264 ALSEE
+264 
-269 MPDPNNA
+269 PDPNNEA
-276 ALKLKC
+276 KKLKC
-282 LSIRLSIINANQVK
+282 LAIRIVK
-296 AVALFYDAENNFA
+296 TPNKIAAVSLFYDNENNYVSS
-309 TSKEISS
+309 TEISQPY
-316 GIGSAGAEVEITFP
+316 GGQGAFPQFSFP
-330 KCLRDGVYGQD
+330 KCLRDAVFGQA
-341 KLTALSDI
+341 KLTALSAI
-349 LALPPMPAPYFDA
+349 WALPPMPIGFFDLG
-362 SSTVARELRPSTE
+362 TFDVRELRPSTE
-375 ISRTSLYLKKAIENP
+375 INRTSLYLKKAIENP

-400 ADGTPILWDGMRA
+400 NDGTPILWDGMRA
-413 ANGILVFA
+413 TNGILVFA
-421 DKSLFGKNEFSFYPT
+421 DKSLFGKNDFSFYPT
-436 ERKVIGELSLPQLLE
+436 DHKVIGELSLPQLLQ
-451 TPTEDPNGK
+451 TPTEDPAGK

-471 HSDFYF
+471 HSDFFF

-487 EMKEEECYFNV
+487 PMKEEECYFNV
-498 NIGSEENKNI
+498 NIGSEENKQI

-524 SPRYYPGVNPKEPFF
+524 SPRYYAGLNPKEPFF
-539 TTHFKEDYPN
+539 TTHFAEDYPN

-600 VGLASAAVTGG
+600 VGLASAAMTGG
-611 MTAPY
+611 MSAPY

-679 IEGEALEAVKN
+679 IEKEALEAVKN
-690 MFYLKGYASAAVKRP
+690 MFYLKGYASAAVKQP
-705 TLDNRASFDYL
+705 TLDNRTSFDYL
-716 EAEPDLSPEA
+716 EAEPDFSSEA
-726 MVFPKWIRDLLADDV
+726 MAFPKWIRDLVADDV
-741 RAGVTAM
+741 RAGITAL

-767 NDILHTPLGGK
+767 NEILHTPLGGE

>member
-12 LRFKQG
+12 FRFKQG
-18 KAFPKERRLLL
+18 KAFPKERRLIL
-29 EDISAFESAV
+29 ENINAFESAV
-39 FKDGASF
+39 FDYAASF
-46 PSCAPITFSERI
+46 PSCAPITFAERI
-58 SVKLDIGSAVG
+58 SVKLDIGSAPA
-69 FSLNNYKFDY
+69 FSLGSGKFDY
-79 AVIKA
+79 AIIKA
-84 HDSANPMRNAT
+84 HDTANPARNAV

-104 RVSDSVARAEMTVD
+104 RVSDSVARAEMTID

-124 GNNYLLKNLLSDRC
+124 GNDYLLKNLLSDRC

-171 RIFTSYVEDDAID
+171 RLFTSYIEDDGID

-191 EAQSGDSPIAMR
+191 EAQSGDSPIAVR

-216 AAQSITIDLSQHL
+216 AAQSITINLSEHL

-243 GDGIVRLRF
+243 GDGIVRLHW
-252 TNSSGGQNVQEF
+252 TNSSSGGEKTEQF
-264 ALSEE
+264 SLSEE
-269 MPDPNNA
+269 MPDPNNPA
-276 ALKLKC
+276 VNLKVLA
-282 LSIRLSIINANQVK
+282 IRLSIKLNHVYAT
-296 AVALFYDAENNFA
+296 ALFYDPENNFI
-309 TSKEISS
+309 TSKEIDS
-316 GIGSAGAEVEITFP
+316 GIASGGVEVEITFP
-330 KCLRDGVYGQD
+330 KCLRNGVPGQD

-349 LALPPMPAPYFDA
+349 LALPPMSAPYFDA
-362 SSTVARELRPSTE
+362 STIVVRELRPSTE
-375 ISRTSLYLKKAIENP
+375 ISRTSLYLKKAIETP

-400 ADGTPILWDGMRA
+400 DGGTPILLDGMRA
-413 ANGILVFA
+413 TNGILVFA
-421 DKSLFGKNEFSFYPT
+421 DKSLYGKNDFSFYPT
-436 ERKVIGELSLPQLLE
+436 DRRVIGYLSLPQLLA
-451 TPTEDPNGK
+451 TPTEDPTGK
-460 QTALANETKAY
+460 QTALDNETKAY

-487 EMKEEECYFNV
+487 VMKEEESYFNV
-498 NIGSEENKNI
+498 NVGSEENKEI

-524 SPRYYPGVNPKEPFF
+524 SPRFYPGLNPKEPFF
-539 TTHFKEDYPN
+539 TTYYKEDYPN
-549 LLIINRNNETPVFTS
+549 LLIINRNNETPVYTS

-586 LQGLG
+586 LQGIG

-600 VGLASAAVTGG
+600 VGLASAAMTGG
-611 MTAPY
+611 LTAPY

-648 LRAQGASVA
+648 MRLQGASVA

-669 KNRVKMVGYR
+669 NNRVKMVGYR
-679 IEGEALEAVKN
+679 IEKEALEAVKN
-690 MFYLKGYASAAVKRP
+690 IFYLKGYASAAVERP
-705 TLDNRASFDYL
+705 TMDNRHSFDYL
-716 EAEPDLSPEA
+716 EAEPDFSPEA
-726 MVFPKWIRDLLADDV
+726 MAFPKWIRDLLADDI
-741 RAGVTAM
+741 RAGVTAL

-767 NDILHTPLGGK
+767 NDILHTSLGGQ